1 MHARGLQQLLTAKW
15 ALRCIEKGKQQCVLS
30 LGQGYRSAVWVGEL
44 PGLPV
49 ELPAGKSKTTAL
61 GFGRWSGASFL
72 EPSQYRTH
80 AREQFAQ
87 NERLRQIVVGS
98 ELKPD
103 DPVNIVTAVTGN
115 DDNRYVGTRADLPQQ
130 IQTVVLTEAKIEDHE
145 IHLGATEFTDHLP
158 PVRRH

>member
-1 MHARGLQQLLTAKW
+1 YG
-15 ALRCIEKGKQQCVLS
+15 G
-30 LGQGYRSAVWVGEL
+30 AVWVGEL

-87 NERLRQIVVGS
+87 IERLRQIVVGS

-103 DPVNIVTAVTGN
+103 DPVNIVTAVAGN
-115 DDNRYVGTRADLPQQ
+115 DDNPDVGNPAGRPQQ
-130 IQTVVLTEAKIEDHE
+130 NPTVRLPAAKIEDHE